1 MAAEQQ
7 NPGLDRL
14 LGMWKRRKWLAIPV
28 AIAAFT
34 AAASIVV
41 FLPDVYRSTVTVS
54 VESQQVPQ
62 DFVKSIVTSVAE
74 RRVQTIA
81 QSILTREKL
90 DGLIKQFGLYQNL
103 EGKESPEEIIQRMRK
118 DISVDVKTEQHGS
131 EVATIAFTISYTCD
145 DPESAAT
152 IANTLAAHFIAEDLR
167 SRERQAGGTAEFLHS
182 QLDEIK
188 KKLDAQEIEVSQFK
202 ERHMGELPEQRD
214 ANLTTLERLN
224 TELMLNSEKQIRV
237 REQKAI
243 LERQLVSMNSNSNSA
258 RPDAL
263 AERIA
268 RLSAE
273 LSDLRRRY
281 SEKYPD
287 VVYLRQE
294 IARLQGHMADPSAAA
309 AEMNGAPDPYLLQL
323 QQSVKSSE
331 AELRVLAAEE
341 ANVHKAIAVYQERV
355 ENAPRREQQFQE
367 LSRDYNTTSEV
378 YASLLRR
385 YEEAKIAGSMEN
397 RQKGEQCRVLDEAIP
412 AHTATAPRR
421 GWLLLVSLAMSLGVA
436 GAAMFVAES
445 FDTSFHALDDLRSFS
460 RVPVLA
466 SIPEIVTEADTRAAR
481 RRFSLVTMSMV
492 VVLAGIVASSY
503 AVSHDNHELV
513 TFVGKFGG

>member
-1 MAAEQQ
+1 
-7 NPGLDRL
+7 
-14 LGMWKRRKWLAIPV
+14 
-28 AIAAFT
+28 
-34 AAASIVV
+34 
-41 FLPDVYRSTVTVS
+41 
-54 VESQQVPQ
+54 
-62 DFVKSIVTSVAE
+62 
-74 RRVQTIA
+74 
-81 QSILTREKL
+81 
-90 DGLIKQFGLYQNL
+90 
-103 EGKESPEEIIQRMRK
+103 
-118 DISVDVKTEQHGS
+118 
-131 EVATIAFTISYTCD
+131 
-145 DPESAAT
+145 
-152 IANTLAAHFIAEDLR
+152 
-167 SRERQAGGTAEFLHS
+167 
-182 QLDEIK
+182 
-188 KKLDAQEIEVSQFK
+188 
-202 ERHMGELPEQRD
+202 
-214 ANLTTLERLN
+214 
-224 TELMLNSEKQIRV
+224 
-237 REQKAI
+237 
-243 LERQLVSMNSNSNSA
+243 MNSNYNSA

-397 RQKGEQCRVLDEAIP
+397 RQKGEQFRVLDEAIP